1 MPITQ
6 ILLTAATVSQP
17 PPAAYA
23 GYGASPGEG
32 TGTDIT
38 IEVENWNGSRIYW
51 SVVGKGS
58 PAADPNTD
66 MTGTLSGYW
75 DPGSGNANSGAVT
88 TVNFV
93 ADTTTEGTEYW
104 GVNLGSAPGAS
115 DYWNGTAWSIVDASL
130 TPTYTLTPAAND
142 VNEGSELTFTVGGS
156 NIANGT
162 YYWTIQT
169 NAGDF
174 ATADGT
180 VVVTS
185 NSGTFGVTPTADTTT
200 EGSETFTVALR
211 SVSITGTILQTSSSI
226 TINDTSLTP
235 EPIYTL
241 TPDADNVDEGSSL
254 TFTVGGSNITNGT
267 YYWTIETGAG
277 EFATADGTVSV
288 TDNSGTFSVTPTE
301 DVTTEGEQTF
311 TVALRSVS
319 ITGTVLQTSE
329 SITINDTSLDPEPI
343 YTLTPAANDVNEGS
357 SLTVTVGGS
366 NIANGTYYWTIETGA
381 GEFATTS
388 GTVSVTDNS
397 GTFSVTPT
405 ADVTT
410 EGSETFTV
418 ALRSVSITGTILETS
433 ESITINDTSL
443 DLVPPFSLEFTGEPG
458 TRRLAIGG
466 NQGDWN
472 LNDTWTIEF
481 WSKTNS
487 IVSNAPQTI
496 MSQGDSS
503 SSIDLYYAGGA
514 LSMSN
519 GITLGTEPPRGTKP
533 NSFSNYIGGGGWN
546 QSYSA
551 LSTTGGTGNGLTVN
565 VANGVGGYIDI
576 DSITINTA
584 GSGYTN
590 GDVITITNNLELSGT
605 FTVSVSD
612 PVWTHVAISS
622 NDGLVKVYYNGIQ
635 QSSVQRNLALTDST
649 RDLYIGRRGNNNLQY
664 FNGELALIRISDT
677 ARYATAFS
685 PSVSYGVDADTLLF
699 LGTNNPLADLS
710 TYQLNG
716 VTTFASNSGA
726 LYISKSL
733 YPDLDK
739 QIQVGNTVVNADTS
753 ASATVTAAVYTADL
767 NNWGV
772 DFSPSM
778 GNVLTANFSG
788 ARHTVTN
795 TGVVRTNDVPSFQ
808 SLVFNQPQ
816 GDYLSTPA
824 SAAWNLGNNW
834 TMEFW
839 ISANY
844 ASNAG
849 VNIPG
854 GQWGLLNQGGW
865 YYGMPN
871 DNCILVGLAGGNL
884 TINQSS
890 TNDIQFVEPAPSGRA
905 SGVSTTL
912 SDTQWWDYN
921 YGTGLA
927 TTGGTGRG
935 LTVNIADGG
944 NGYGNITINNPG
956 SGYTNGDTITV
967 TNGPN
972 GEAPIAS
979 VLTFTISVAYPVEWT
994 HVAIVNNG
1002 GGSAQKVYYNGVEQT
1017 KVSGSYT
1024 SNGKTSTTPLYIGR
1038 LKPPG
1043 YNAHFDG
1050 KMALVRI
1057 SNTAKYLAPFTHT
1070 TTYGVEADTV
1080 LFLGKVNAL
1089 NDSSASGHTVTNYGV
1104 TTSTS
1109 FPKTLLGISHPYN
1122 GSARG
1127 LIICPAGDPRLAEF
1141 QAVPVGARI
1150 TSSIAGFGTRTVSIT
1165 QSDGSG
1171 GQLIIYDQSGL
1182 TGSSSTSE
1190 VFNFYWV

>member
-17 PPAAYA
+17 P
-23 GYGASPGEG
+23 
-32 TGTDIT
+32 
-38 IEVENWNGSRIYW
+38 
-51 SVVGKGS
+51 
-58 PAADPNTD
+58 
-66 MTGTLSGYW
+66 
-75 DPGSGNANSGAVT
+75 
-88 TVNFV
+88 
-93 ADTTTEGTEYW
+93 
-104 GVNLGSAPGAS
+104 
-115 DYWNGTAWSIVDASL
+115 

-142 VNEGSELTFTVGGS
+142 VNEGSELTFTVGGT
-156 NIANGT
+156 NIVNGTYYWNTNGGDLVGFAGEVIITDNSGSFSVTPTADNTTEGSETFTATLRSGSVEGTILATSESITINDTSLTPEPTYTLTPDADNVNEGSELTFTVGGTNITNGT
-162 YYWTIQT
+162 YYWTVT
-169 NAGDF
+169 NSGEF
-174 ATADGT
+174 GTASGSFSI
-180 VVVTS
+180 TS
-185 NSGTFGVTPTADTTT
+185 NSGSFGVTPTADTTT
-200 EGSETFTVALR
+200 EGSETFTVSIR
-211 SVSITGTILQTSSSI
+211 SGSISGTVLQTSESI

-235 EPIYTL
+235 EPTYTI
-241 TPDADNVDEGSSL
+241 TPAADNIDEGSSL
-254 TFTVGGSNITNGT
+254 EFTVGGTNITNGT
-267 YYWTIETGAG
+267 YYWTVTNSG
-277 EFATADGTVSV
+277 EFGTASGEFSITS
-288 TDNSGTFSVTPTE
+288 NSGSFGVTPTA
-301 DVTTEGEQTF
+301 DTTTEGSETF
-311 TVALRSVS
+311 TVSIRSGS
-319 ITGTVLQTSE
+319 ISGTVLQTSE

-443 DLVPPFSLEFTGEPG
+443 DLVPPFSLEFTGDAG
-458 TRRLAIGG
+458 ARRLAIGG

-514 LSMSN
+514 LTMSN

-533 NSFSNYIGGGGWN
+533 NSFSNYSGGGGWN

-649 RDLYIGRRGNNNLQY
+649 RDLYIGRRGNNNSQY

-677 ARYATAFS
+677 AKYATAFS
-685 PSVSYGVDADTLLF
+685 PSVSYGVEADTVLF
-699 LGTNNPLADLS
+699 LGLTDPFTDS
-710 TYQLNG
+710 T
-716 VTTFASNSGA
+716 T
-726 LYISKSL
+726 
-733 YPDLDK
+733 
-739 QIQVGNTVVNADTS
+739 
-753 ASATVTAAVYTADL
+753 
-767 NNWGV
+767 
-772 DFSPSM
+772 
-778 GNVLTANFSG
+778 
-788 ARHTVTN
+788 RHTVTN
-795 TGVVRTNDVPSFQ
+795 TGAVRTNDVPSFQ

-816 GDYLSTPA
+816 GDYLAAPA
-824 SAAWNLGNNW
+824 SSAWNLGNNW

-871 DNCILVGLAGGNL
+871 DNCILVGLTGGNL

-905 SGVSTTL
+905 SGVSATL

-979 VLTFTISVAYPVEWT
+979 VLTFTIDVAYPVEWT

-1171 GQLIIYDQSGL
+1171 GQLIVYDPAGL
-1182 TGSSSTSE
+1182 TGTSSTSE

>member
-17 PPAAYA
+17 P
-23 GYGASPGEG
+23 
-32 TGTDIT
+32 
-38 IEVENWNGSRIYW
+38 
-51 SVVGKGS
+51 
-58 PAADPNTD
+58 
-66 MTGTLSGYW
+66 
-75 DPGSGNANSGAVT
+75 
-88 TVNFV
+88 
-93 ADTTTEGTEYW
+93 
-104 GVNLGSAPGAS
+104 
-115 DYWNGTAWSIVDASL
+115 

-142 VNEGSELTFTVGGS
+142 VNEGSELIFTVGGT
-156 NIANGT
+156 NIVNGT

-174 ATADGT
+174 TTTDGT

-200 EGSETFTVALR
+200 EDPAVDTFTVALR
-211 SVSITGTILQTSSSI
+211 SVSTSGTILVTSTAVTINDTSQTPPEPTYVLTPMGDNLNEGGSLTFEVSGTNIPNDTYYWTIETGGSEFDASSGSFSITNNNGTFDVTATADTTTEGAETFTVVIRSGSTTGTELVFPTSPI

-235 EPIYTL
+235 PTYTL
-241 TPDADNVDEGSSL
+241 TPAANNVDEGSSL
-254 TFTVGGSNITNGT
+254 EFTVGGTDITNGT

-277 EFATADGTVSV
+277 EFATAD
-288 TDNSGTFSVTPTE
+288 
-301 DVTTEGEQTF
+301 
-311 TVALRSVS
+311 
-319 ITGTVLQTSE
+319 
-329 SITINDTSLDPEPI
+329 
-343 YTLTPAANDVNEGS
+343 
-357 SLTVTVGGS
+357 
-366 NIANGTYYWTIETGA
+366 
-381 GEFATTS
+381 

-418 ALRSVSITGTILETS
+418 ALRSVSITGTILQTS

-443 DLVPPFSLEFTGEPG
+443 DLVPPFSLEFTGDAG
-458 TRRLAIGG
+458 ARRLAIGG

-519 GITLGTEPPRGTKP
+519 GISLGFEPPRGTKP
-533 NSFSNYIGGGGWN
+533 TSFSNYSGGGGWN

-590 GDVITITNNLELSGT
+590 GDVVTITNNLELSGT

-649 RDLYIGRRGNNNLQY
+649 RDLYIGRRGNNNSQY

-677 ARYATAFS
+677 AKYATAFS
-685 PSVSYGVDADTLLF
+685 PSVSYGVEADTVLF
-699 LGTNNPLADLS
+699 LGLTDPFTDS
-710 TYQLNG
+710 T
-716 VTTFASNSGA
+716 T
-726 LYISKSL
+726 
-733 YPDLDK
+733 
-739 QIQVGNTVVNADTS
+739 
-753 ASATVTAAVYTADL
+753 
-767 NNWGV
+767 
-772 DFSPSM
+772 
-778 GNVLTANFSG
+778 
-788 ARHTVTN
+788 RHTVTN
-795 TGVVRTNDVPSFQ
+795 TGAVRTNDVPSFQ

-816 GDYLSTPA
+816 LDYLAAPA
-824 SAAWNLGNNW
+824 SSAWNLGNNW

-905 SGVSTTL
+905 SGVSATL

-979 VLTFTISVAYPVEWT
+979 VLTFTIDVAYPVEWT

-1182 TGSSSTSE
+1182 TGTSSTSE

>member
-6 ILLTAATVSQP
+6 IFLTAATVSQP

-130 TPTYTLTPAAND
+130 TPTYTLTP
-142 VNEGSELTFTVGGS
+142 
-156 NIANGT
+156 
-162 YYWTIQT
+162 
-169 NAGDF
+169 
-174 ATADGT
+174 
-180 VVVTS
+180 
-185 NSGTFGVTPTADTTT
+185 
-200 EGSETFTVALR
+200 
-211 SVSITGTILQTSSSI
+211 
-226 TINDTSLTP
+226 
-235 EPIYTL
+235 
-241 TPDADNVDEGSSL
+241 DADDVDEGSSL

-267 YYWTIETGAG
+267 YYWAMDSNPTDFTTRSGSFSITSNSGSFSITPNADARTDGAATVTVTLRSGSISGTTLATSTVTINDTSLDPTYTLTPAANDVNEGSELTFTVGGTDITNGTYYWTIETGAG
-277 EFATADGTVSV
+277 EFGTASGSFSITS
-288 TDNSGTFSVTPTE
+288 NSGSFGVTPTA
-301 DVTTEGEQTF
+301 DTTTEGSETF
-311 TVALRSVS
+311 TVSIRSGS
-319 ITGTVLQTSE
+319 ITGTILETSE

-418 ALRSVSITGTILETS
+418 ALRSVSITGTILQTS

-443 DLVPPFSLEFTGEPG
+443 DLVPPFSLEFTGDAG
-458 TRRLAIGG
+458 ARRLAIGG
-466 NQGDWN
+466 NQGDWDLSN
-472 LNDTWTIEF
+472 TWTIEF

-514 LSMSN
+514 LVMSN

-533 NSFSNYIGGGGWN
+533 NSFSNYSGGGGWN

-590 GDVITITNNLELSGT
+590 GDVITITNDIPLSAT

-622 NDGLVKVYYNGIQ
+622 NNGLVKVYYNGIQ
-635 QSSVQRNLALTDST
+635 QSSVQRNIVLMDMN
-649 RDLYIGRRGNNNLQY
+649 RDLYIGRRGNNDFQY

-677 ARYATAFS
+677 AKYATAFS
-685 PSVSYGVDADTLLF
+685 PSVSYGVEADTVLF
-699 LGTNNPLADLS
+699 LGLTDPFTDS
-710 TYQLNG
+710 T
-716 VTTFASNSGA
+716 T
-726 LYISKSL
+726 
-733 YPDLDK
+733 
-739 QIQVGNTVVNADTS
+739 
-753 ASATVTAAVYTADL
+753 
-767 NNWGV
+767 
-772 DFSPSM
+772 
-778 GNVLTANFSG
+778 
-788 ARHTVTN
+788 RHTVTN
-795 TGVVRTNDVPSFQ
+795 TGAVRTNDVPSFQ

-816 GDYLSTPA
+816 GDYLAAPA
-824 SAAWNLGNNW
+824 SSAWNLGNNW

-905 SGVSTTL
+905 SSVSATL

-979 VLTFTISVAYPVEWT
+979 VLTFTIDVAYPVEWT

-1043 YNAHFDG
+1043 YDAHFDG

-1089 NDSSASGHTVTNYGV
+1089 NDSSASGHTITNYGV

-1171 GQLIIYDQSGL
+1171 GQLIVYGPSGL
-1182 TGSSSTSE
+1182 TGTSSTSE